1 LVRTLLFYM
10 QRRARSLYFTVP
22 ARGVMKRPVFLS
34 ARVAMVVVLTVAVT
48 LGALVVWRSSR
59 AMQWAAEEVRAE
71 HELRFTARAL
81 PTALNA
87 AFEAVSSPAVFLQAA
102 RFQDHLYL
110 AGPAGLQEF
119 TPDGSL
125 LHQYAVGSEL
135 PGSPLVALAPAVL
148 ADSREPELIIAT
160 ANDGLL
166 AFNGRAFRQI
176 LPAGADA
183 RAITAILPLPS
194 GHLLIGTKKRGVLV
208 YDGKQITVLHT
219 ALDGIYVTALAGN
232 ETDLWVATLNRGVL
246 HFHAGETE
254 TFAEAQGMPDPQV
267 LSLAISDEN
276 TYAGT
281 ATGVAVFNAGRF
293 SRVLAPG
300 VLATALLATPTRL
313 YVGSEDQGVIVIPLE
328 GRRPNPNLASEA
340 QGPGAQMA
348 EVRQLFTSGDAV
360 FAVVRNGLYRMNP
373 HAFGWQRVL
382 EAGDAVLSD
391 RNISALAG
399 DASGHLWIG
408 YFDRGLDLLASDN
421 SRARHVEDE
430 HVFCVNRIFLD
441 SKTGAIDVAT
451 ANGLVRFDDSGS
463 EEQVLTRADGLI
475 ADHVTDVVA
484 YRDGLA
490 LATPAGLTFLDASGA
505 RSMYA
510 FHGLVSNHVYALGVS
525 GDELMAGT
533 LGGLSLLNKGDV
545 AVNYTTTTSNLKHNW
560 ITAVVPVGS
569 EWMVGTYGA
578 GILELDRAGRFS
590 SFETASGPF
599 EVNPNAML
607 VTTNYVLA
615 GTLDEG
621 LYLYD
626 RQSGRWSVI
635 HDGLPSLNVT
645 ALAAAGGYIYI
656 GTDNGLV
663 RIPEQKLHS

>member
-1 LVRTLLFYM
+1 
-10 QRRARSLYFTVP
+10 
-22 ARGVMKRPVFLS
+22 MKRPLFLS
-34 ARVAMVVVLTVAVT
+34 ARLVVAVVLTAAVA
-48 LGALVVWRSSR
+48 LGAMVVWRSSR
-59 AMQWAAEEVRAE
+59 AMRSAAEQVRAE
-71 HELRFTARAL
+71 HEVGFTARPL
-81 PTALNA
+81 PASFNA
-87 AFEAVSSPAVFLQAA
+87 GFEAVSSPAVFLQAA

-110 AGPAGLQEF
+110 AGPAGLQEY
-119 TPDGSL
+119 TPDGVL
-125 LHQYAVGSEL
+125 LHQFAVGIEL

-166 AFNGRAFRQI
+166 AFNGRDFRQI
-176 LPAGADA
+176 RPDNSDA
-183 RAITAILPLPS
+183 RAITAIQPAPS
-194 GHLLIGTKKRGVLV
+194 GHLLIGTKKLGVLV
-208 YDGKQITVLHT
+208 YDGKQISVLHPSLG
-219 ALDGIYVTALAGN
+219 ALYVTALAGS
-232 ETDLWVATLNRGVL
+232 ESDLWVATLNRGAL

-254 TFAEAQGMPDPQV
+254 SFAEAQGLPDPQV
-267 LSLAISDEN
+267 LSLAISGDT

-281 ATGVAVFNAGRF
+281 ATGVAVFSAGRF

-328 GRRPNPNLASEA
+328 GRRPNPNVASETR
-340 QGPGAQMA
+340 GRGAELE
-348 EVRQLFTSGDAV
+348 EVRQLFPSGDEV
-360 FAVVRNGLYRMNP
+360 FAVVRNGLYRSSP

-382 EAGDAVLSD
+382 ESGSAVLSD

-399 DASGHLWIG
+399 DASGHLWVG

-421 SRARHVEDE
+421 GRSRHVEDE

-441 SKTGAIDVAT
+441 LKTGAIDVAT
-451 ANGLVRFDDSGS
+451 ANGLVRFDASGS
-463 EEQVLTRADGLI
+463 EQQVLTRADGLI

-490 LATPAGLTFLDASGA
+490 LATPAGLTFLDATGA

-533 LGGLSLLNKGDV
+533 LGGLSSLNKGDIT
-545 AVNYTTTTSNLKHNW
+545 ANFTTTTSNLKHNW

-578 GILELDRAGRFS
+578 GILGLDRTGRFS
-590 SFETASGPF
+590 SFETGSGRF

-607 VTTNYVLA
+607 VTANYVLA
-615 GTLDEG
+615 GTLGEG

-635 HDGLPSLNVT
+635 CDGLPSLNVT
-645 ALAAAGGYIYI
+645 ALAAVNGYIYV

>member
-1 LVRTLLFYM
+1 
-10 QRRARSLYFTVP
+10 
-22 ARGVMKRPVFLS
+22 MKRPLLLS
-34 ARVAMVVVLTVAVT
+34 ARLAVAVVLMAALA
-48 LGALVVWRSSR
+48 LGALVIWRSSR
-59 AMQWAAEEVRAE
+59 VMQSAAEEVRAE
-71 HELRFTARAL
+71 HEFRFTVRPLPAL
-81 PTALNA
+81 LHVG
-87 AFEAVSSPAVFLQAA
+87 FEAVSSPAVFLQAA

-110 AGPAGLQEF
+110 AGPAGLQEY

-125 LHQYAVGSEL
+125 VHQYAVGNEL
-135 PGSPLVALAPAVL
+135 PGSPLVALASTVL
-148 ADSREPELIIAT
+148 ADSREPELIVAT
-160 ANDGLL
+160 ANDGVL
-166 AFNGRAFRQI
+166 AFNGRTFRQI
-176 LPAGADA
+176 LPSSADA
-183 RAITAILPLPS
+183 RTVTAILPVPS

-208 YDGKQITVLHT
+208 YDGNQITVLHP
-219 ALDGIYVTALAGN
+219 ALDSLYVTALAGN
-232 ETDLWVATLNRGVL
+232 ESDLWVATLNRGVL

-254 TFAEAQGMPDPQV
+254 SFAEAQGLPDPQV
-267 LSLAISDEN
+267 LSLAISGDT

-293 SRVLAPG
+293 SRVLAQG
-300 VLATALLATPTRL
+300 VLATALLATPMRL
-313 YVGSEDQGVIVIPLE
+313 YVGSEDEGVIVIPLE
-328 GRRPNPNLASEA
+328 GRRPNPNLVPDT
-340 QGPGAQMA
+340 QGPGAQLA
-348 EVRQLFTSGDAV
+348 EVRQLFSSGDAV
-360 FAVVRNGLYRMNP
+360 FAVARSGLYHMTP

-382 EAGDAVLSD
+382 GGGDAVLSD

-399 DASGHLWIG
+399 DANGHLWVG
-408 YFDRGLDLLASDN
+408 YFDRGLDLLAPDN
-421 SRARHVEDE
+421 GRARHVEDE
-430 HVFCVNRIFLD
+430 HVFCVNRIFMD

-451 ANGLVRFDDSGS
+451 ANGLVRFDSSGS
-463 EEQVLTRADGLI
+463 VQQILTRADGLI

-545 AVNYTTTTSNLKHNW
+545 AMNYTTTTSNLKHNW

-578 GILELDRAGRFS
+578 GVLGLDRSGRFS
-590 SFETASGPF
+590 SFETGSGKF

-615 GTLDEG
+615 GTLGEG

-635 HDGLPSLNVT
+635 RDGLPSLNVP
-645 ALAAAGGYIYI
+645 ALAAVNGYIYV